1 MKKKYVLLKS
11 EKYKLIISL
20 EEIDFDYY
28 TDVCVELIFD
38 KKSII
43 LFKDN
48 LLALK
53 NIINQYIENID
64 ILDVNLD
71 ENRLGILLNDFYLG
85 LYENQFHDN
94 LILDNQERWIG
105 EKYCCFSSLE
115 YVNWIYKY
123 DENIIMKVTPIFGG
137 FEEDDYL
144 QEYCKFIQEYND
156 IFREAVTLQQLLC
169 IKKMI
174 IELYNRLF
182 KK

>member
-53 NIINQYIENID
+53 NITEQYSGNIV
-64 ILDVNLD
+64 ILDNNLD
-71 ENRLGILLNDFYLG
+71 ESKLGILLNNYYMSI
-85 LYENQFHDN
+85 YENEIQDN
-94 LILDNQERWIG
+94 LILDNQEYWTG
-105 EKYCCFSSLE
+105 EKYCCYVSLE
-115 YVNWIYKY
+115 YATWIYY
-123 DENIIMKVTPIFGG
+123 YGGSIVMKVTPVFNG
-137 FEEDDYL
+137 FENEGYV
-144 QEYCKFIQEYND
+144 QEYYKFIQEYKD
-156 IFREAVTLQQLLC
+156 IFQGIVSLQQL
-169 IKKMI
+169 IYVKKVVLK
-174 IELYNRLF
+174 LYNELF
-182 KK
+182 